1 MKEDYPD
8 QGGKGHGP
16 YRRETRLP
24 ACQRIRAGRDSRTY
38 PFLHAVCTRLL
49 PSLKDTYE
57 SAAIQEETKL

>member
-1 MKEDYPD
+1 MKEDYAD
-8 QGGKGHGP
+8 QGGKGMAHIA
-16 YRRETRLP
+16 EITRLP